1 MEELVGKVSEIKETL
16 NYEIKANLDDN
27 NVESAKQLVELLEEI
42 SELDDNAT
50 IKITESLMGDYCWEE
65 VKTLTDII
73 DDTKTEFMCGLNG
86 VVYYGSDTQEVGMLN
101 DREKEI
107 LLNYMSVFNDRLKQN
122 IKAFENKEEE

>member
-42 SELDDNAT
+42 SELDDNTT

-122 IKAFENKEEE
+122 IKTFENKEEE

>member
-27 NVESAKQLVELLEEI
+27 NVESAKQLVEFLEEI